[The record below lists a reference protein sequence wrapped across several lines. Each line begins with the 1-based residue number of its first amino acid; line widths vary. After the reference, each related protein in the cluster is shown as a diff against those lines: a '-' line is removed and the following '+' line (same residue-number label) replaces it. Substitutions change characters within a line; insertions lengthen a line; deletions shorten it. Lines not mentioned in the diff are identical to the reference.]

1 MTIASLG
8 DIKYRE
14 VFRCGFVFPYHNHGA
29 LSGAGQGCPRSLRG
43 PGGSALAERG
53 GWGDAGEAIRGGVV
67 GLAEMHGPGE
77 PHRQPGLLGYFSL
90 TFMFT
95 QIKVSK
101 EVPVPAEAALPVFC
115 GICLI
120 SWAVRLF

>member
-1 MTIASLG
+1 M
-8 DIKYRE
+8 
-14 VFRCGFVFPYHNHGA
+14 
-29 LSGAGQGCPRSLRG
+29 
-43 PGGSALAERG
+43 
-53 GWGDAGEAIRGGVV
+53 
-67 GLAEMHGPGE
+67 GLAEMHGPEE